1 MWLDDTLVGAVLL
14 LDDTLVGV
22 VLLLDDTLVDVVL
35 VFKAVL
41 SMLFDA
47 VLELR
52 DEELLLSG
60 ALLLAVGGNLLA
72 DDVVGV
78 DLLTFVF

>member
-22 VLLLDDTLVDVVL
+22 VLLL